1 MGSRCDRGRS
11 RLAAG
16 ALVLAVA
23 LSGCAPT
30 APSPAL
36 TSAADDARSATQ
48 TALLGVRQDE
58 KSLLFPTTAAV
69 VSQDMGEE
77 LTDAASTL
85 ALETTNTPL
94 DAHYRDRALEAT
106 RLAISGVHAAEQGH
120 PELAATR
127 LRRAVILFDALGAE

>member
-1 MGSRCDRGRS
+1 M
-11 RLAAG
+11 
-16 ALVLAVA
+16 

-30 APSPAL
+30 TLAPAL

-58 KSLLFPTTAAV
+58 KSLLFPTTASI

-77 LTDAASTL
+77 LTDAASRL
-85 ALETTNTPL
+85 ALETTSTPL
-94 DAHYRDRALEAT
+94 DAHYRERALEAT

-120 PELAATR
+120 PNQAATK